1 VTDGE
6 GEEVPRSWGARGR
19 RRVSA
24 AGRALAGRRIASAS
38 RMEMETLIRCG
49 NFAASAPCFSVCVPA
64 VGWTWTGACAWMRV
78 SGVTQRA
85 LDTCGGTCCYHRLA
99 RCLRT
104 TRIMGVPL
112 TSALFY
118 FGRVFWYRLSTFILI
133 LVLVTH
139 TLKEMCTPYL
149 IGMVNIYTAT
159 LAMEK
164 YGGPAT

>member
-1 VTDGE
+1 
-6 GEEVPRSWGARGR
+6 VPWTLAVEPAATTGWLGAEDNSNHG
-19 RRVSA
+19 S
-24 AGRALAGRRIASAS
+24 
-38 RMEMETLIRCG
+38 
-49 NFAASAPCFSVCVPA
+49 
-64 VGWTWTGACAWMRV
+64 
-78 SGVTQRA
+78 
-85 LDTCGGTCCYHRLA
+85 
-99 RCLRT
+99 
-104 TRIMGVPL
+104 
-112 TSALFY
+112 TSHICSILFY